1 MYVGFNIRSTV
12 SIYGVVMG
20 VMGVKNESIE
30 GKHRK
35 EEFGDATGC
44 AHHFSETQA
53 CARQERMEHAS
64 VLRRERL
71 AYAQDTGTHTL
82 PQGSTSCE

>member
-1 MYVGFNIRSTV
+1 MLAILQYFVY
-12 SIYGVVMG
+12 SIDLWCCHGSD
-20 VMGVKNESIE
+20 GVKNESIE
-30 GKHRK
+30 GKHWK
-35 EEFGDATGC
+35 EEFGDAMGC

-71 AYAQDTGTHTL
+71 AYAQDAGTHTL
-82 PQGSTSCE
+82 PQVSISCE